1 MTTNLLIRDSMR
13 ASGSHYIPRLCIL
26 LRGKLI
32 YKNLFFLESLY
43 GKVAIKI
50 SIPVILTLIMSG
62 LLKGGLFFFFNAAKL
77 KTTELK

>member
-1 MTTNLLIRDSMR
+1 MH
-13 ASGSHYIPRLCIL
+13 ASGSHYIPLFCIL

-32 YKNLFFLESLY
+32 YKKLFFLGILY

-62 LLKGGLFFFFNAAKL
+62 LLKGGLFFFFNPRKL
-77 KTTELK
+77 TTELKNNNHHDRK